1 MLVEVWGDVFEA
13 IWMLSEER
21 WGSWESGPCLL
32 GDRPPPAEHTGAN
45 AGSDRII
52 MGSFFIGGRIRKT
65 GPRVSLGD
73 VVKKGVLCAARTH
86 RGIDTAR
93 PADDV

>member
-73 VVKKGVLCAARTH
+73 VVKKGVLYAARTH
-86 RGIDTAR
+86 RGIDPAR
-93 PADDV
+93 PPDDV